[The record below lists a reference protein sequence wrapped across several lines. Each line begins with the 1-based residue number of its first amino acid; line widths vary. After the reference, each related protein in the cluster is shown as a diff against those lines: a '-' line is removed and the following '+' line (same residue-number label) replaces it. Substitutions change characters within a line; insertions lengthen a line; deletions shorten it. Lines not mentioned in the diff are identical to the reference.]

1 MSEPVKVL
9 SMAKLLRLAR
19 EKEERER
26 ANGAQTEDALAATD
40 AGNPTPAQH
49 QSDQPSINHAEDL
62 QSSSDQMA
70 SHETM
75 VSQNI
80 PPQTIPNQT
89 IPSQTIPHVISAES
103 PDLTGGKR
111 NIEGSASN
119 HEEKHEEDNLDF
131 TSSTQTIPQQTIV
144 GENPLSQGRVTRK
157 VSDKKR
163 GVDATKGYY
172 PVFNDISDRLIP
184 EMQLD
189 PYEQAVLQRLYRL
202 SRGWK
207 REECEVGLGTLA
219 KQCVMSRSQVQRSIA
234 KLIEKELIENL
245 GSTRKGGKEGNRYRV
260 LAGVPV
266 DTGRSMQQKTRT
278 GETIV
283 RETIPEQAIPSETI
297 VTQEMTMVRG
307 GTEVSQ
313 GIVSETTN
321 KNTNKDLKNN
331 THTEAGVGVGSK
343 FTIEECRRYAE
354 HLRST
359 GQGIN
364 NPGGYATT
372 IHRTGEADSLIESF
386 LQQELAG
393 APSNLDAGQCPD
405 CHGTG
410 FYYPRGVEA
419 GVARCRHEQLAKE
432 GE

>member
-1 MSEPVKVL
+1 V
-9 SMAKLLRLAR
+9 
-19 EKEERER
+19 
-26 ANGAQTEDALAATD
+26 
-40 AGNPTPAQH
+40 NP
-49 QSDQPSINHAEDL
+49 S
-62 QSSSDQMA
+62 
-70 SHETM
+70 
-75 VSQNI
+75 
-80 PPQTIPNQT
+80 
-89 IPSQTIPHVISAES
+89 ES
-103 PDLTGGKR
+103 PDLTGEEGH
-111 NIEGSASN
+111 IEGQAANEQEN
-119 HEEKHEEDNLDF
+119 HGEVNLVS
-131 TSSTQTIPQQTIV
+131 TRPTQTIPQQTIV
-144 GENPLSQGRVTRK
+144 GDGLLSQRPVSRK
-157 VSDKKR
+157 AGDKKR

-184 EMQLD
+184 ELQLD

-207 REECEVGLGTLA
+207 KEECEVGLGTLA

-234 KLIEKELIENL
+234 KLIEKDLIENL

-266 DTGRSMQQKTRT
+266 EISRAAQQKTRT

-283 RETIPEQAIPSETI
+283 RETILEQRIPSETI
-297 VTQEMTMVRG
+297 VTQELTRSEE
-307 GTEVSQ
+307 GTEVSP
-313 GIVSETTN
+313 GIVSEGTN

-331 THTEAGVGVGSK
+331 TYTRAGVGAGSK
-343 FTIEECRRYAE
+343 FTLEECRRYAE
-354 HLRST
+354 HLHST

-386 LQQELAG
+386 LHPASAG
-393 APSNLDAGQCPD
+393 TPPDLDASQCPD